1 LRKFNVLLLLLIA
14 MSILVVFVQAEE
26 EVEPVLIMEQV
37 EPVTKMAEDVDCLK
51 CHPED
56 PHIIHTGQPVQC
68 VNCHGETLSIKIPQ
82 CLQCHNGPIHKVH
95 GPKVATEE
103 CSYCHSGIETFHTEL
118 ISNTL
123 CSHCHR
129 DLVDVHGGPDVS
141 CAACHAKAPNI
152 VAPVKLEGTTVV
164 CQNCHTA
171 TDVALIHG
179 DAENRTACYNCHRP
193 GAQEVQAASEI
204 PHFIHIPA
212 VDCNNCHLSQETGKV
227 YLPECAQCH
236 KADEI
241 HAYNKIALKTAATGL
256 RCSVCHP
263 MADEDEATTDAT
275 AATTETPVSTVET
288 EEPSTGIPGFSAVLA
303 ISSLALLYIARRYR
317 K

>member
-1 LRKFNVLLLLLIA
+1 MRKFNVLLLLLIA

-103 CSYCHSGIETFHTEL
+103 CSYCHSGIETFHIEL

-141 CAACHAKAPNI
+141 CAACHETAPNI

-193 GAQEVQAASEI
+193 GAREVQAASEI
-204 PHFIHIPA
+204 PHFIHIPN
-212 VDCNNCHLSQETGKV
+212 VDCNSCHLSQETGKV

-241 HAYNKIALKTAATGL
+241 HAYNKIALNTASTGL

-263 MADEDEATTDAT
+263 MADEDETTTDAT
-275 AATTETPVSTVET
+275 AASTKAPVSTVET
-288 EEPSTGIPGFSAVLA
+288 KEPSTGIPGFGAVLA

>member
-1 LRKFNVLLLLLIA
+1 

-103 CSYCHSGIETFHTEL
+103 CSYCHSGIETFHIEL

-141 CAACHAKAPNI
+141 CAACHETAPNI

-193 GAQEVQAASEI
+193 GAREVQAASEI
-204 PHFIHIPA
+204 PHFIHIPN
-212 VDCNNCHLSQETGKV
+212 VDCNSCHLSQETGKV

-241 HAYNKIALKTAATGL
+241 HAYNKIALNTASTGL

-263 MADEDEATTDAT
+263 MADEDETTTDAT
-275 AATTETPVSTVET
+275 AASTKAPVSTVET
-288 EEPSTGIPGFSAVLA
+288 EEPSTGIPGFGAVLA

>member
-1 LRKFNVLLLLLIA
+1 

-26 EVEPVLIMEQV
+26 EVEPVLIMEQPALV
-37 EPVTKMAEDVDCLK
+37 SKMAEDVDCK
-51 CHPED
+51 ECHAES
-56 PHIIHTGQPVQC
+56 PHVIHTGQPVQC
-68 VNCHGETLSIKIPQ
+68 VDCHGETLSIKIPQ
-82 CLQCHNGPIHKVH
+82 CLQCHTGPIHQVH
-95 GPKVATEE
+95 GPKVATED

-118 ISNTL
+118 IANTL

-141 CAACHAKAPNI
+141 CEACHATAPNI
-152 VAPVKLEGTTVV
+152 VVPPKLEGTTVV

-212 VDCNNCHLSQETGKV
+212 VDCNSCHLSQETGKV

-236 KADEI
+236 QADDI
-241 HAYNKIALKTAATGL
+241 HAYNKIALKTAGTGL

-263 MADEDEATTDAT
+263 MADDEVTTAT
-275 AATTETPVSTVET
+275 AAPTKAPVSTVET
-288 EEPSTGIPGFSAVLA
+288 EEPSTGIPGFGAVLA

>member
-103 CSYCHSGIETFHTEL
+103 CSYCHSGIETFHIEL

-141 CAACHAKAPNI
+141 CAACHETAPNI

-193 GAQEVQAASEI
+193 GAREVQAASEI
-204 PHFIHIPA
+204 PHFIHIPN
-212 VDCNNCHLSQETGKV
+212 VDCNSCHLSQETGKV

-241 HAYNKIALKTAATGL
+241 HAYNKIALNTASTGL

-263 MADEDEATTDAT
+263 MADEDETTTDAT
-275 AATTETPVSTVET
+275 AASTKAPVSTVET
-288 EEPSTGIPGFSAVLA
+288 EEPSTGIPGFGAVLA

>member
-1 LRKFNVLLLLLIA
+1 MRKFNVLLLLLIA

-103 CSYCHSGIETFHTEL
+103 CSYCHSGIETFHIEL

-141 CAACHAKAPNI
+141 CAACHETAPNI

-193 GAQEVQAASEI
+193 GAREVQAASEI
-204 PHFIHIPA
+204 PHFIHIPN
-212 VDCNNCHLSQETGKV
+212 VDCNSCHLSQETGKV

-241 HAYNKIALKTAATGL
+241 HAYNKIALNTASTGL

-263 MADEDEATTDAT
+263 MADEDETTTDAT
-275 AATTETPVSTVET
+275 AASTKAPVSTVET
-288 EEPSTGIPGFSAVLA
+288 EEPSTGIPGFGAVLA

>member
-1 LRKFNVLLLLLIA
+1 

-26 EVEPVLIMEQV
+26 EVDPVLIMEQ
-37 EPVTKMAEDVDCLK
+37 PTLVTKMAEDVDCK
-51 CHPED
+51 ECHPED
-56 PHIIHTGQPVQC
+56 PHVIHTGQPVQC
-68 VNCHGETLSIKIPQ
+68 IDCHGETLSIKIPQ
-82 CLQCHNGPIHKVH
+82 CLQCHNGPIHVVH
-95 GPKVATEE
+95 GPKVATED
-103 CSYCHSGIETFHTEL
+103 CSYCHSGIETFHIEL

-141 CAACHAKAPNI
+141 CEACHEKAPNI
-152 VAPVKLEGTTVV
+152 VIPADLEGTTVV
-164 CQNCHTA
+164 CQTCHKA

-193 GAQEVQAASEI
+193 GAQEVKAASEI

-212 VDCNNCHLSQETGKV
+212 VPCNDCHLSQETGKV

-236 KADEI
+236 KADDI
-241 HAYNKIALKTAATGL
+241 HAYNKIALKTASTGL

-263 MADEDEATTDAT
+263 MADEDETTT
-275 AATTETPVSTVET
+275 AATTAPTQTTDTTVET
-288 EEPSTGIPGFSAVLA
+288 KEKPAGTPGFGGVLA